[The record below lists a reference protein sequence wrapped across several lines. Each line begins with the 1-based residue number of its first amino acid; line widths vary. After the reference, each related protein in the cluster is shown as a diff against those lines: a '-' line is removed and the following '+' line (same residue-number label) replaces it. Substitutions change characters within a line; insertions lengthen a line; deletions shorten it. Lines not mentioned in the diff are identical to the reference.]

1 MDLRTNGAA
10 LALAGILTIGLV
22 ACGGSADTESAD
34 IPAPQPVENAAYAD
48 KANNEMTGD
57 AVDYASDYVADEDVS
72 AETLVVYKTA
82 ACECCAKWVDHMQE
96 AGFEVDVHE
105 VSQEE
110 MSQVKEGNGITRD
123 LASCHTAQIA
133 GYLVEGHVPAKDL
146 KRLLEERPEGVKGI
160 AVPGMPIGAPGM
172 EVEGK
177 PADEYEVVTFDEA
190 GEQTVYAWY

>member
-1 MDLRTNGAA
+1 MMILRTKVAT
-10 LALAGILTIGLV
+10 LALAGILTIGLT
-22 ACGGSADTESAD
+22 ACGGSADAESAD
-34 IPAPQPVENAAYAD
+34 DAAPQPVTTAD
-48 KANNEMTGD
+48 YTEAKN
-57 AVDYASDYVADEDVS
+57 VS

-110 MSQVKEGNGITRD
+110 MSRVKEGNGIGRD

-133 GYLVEGHVPAKDL
+133 GYLVEGHVPAEDL
-146 KRLLEERPEGVKGI
+146 KRLLMEKPDGVKGI
-160 AVPGMPIGAPGM
+160 AVPGMPIGSPGM
-172 EVEGK
+172 EIEGK

-190 GEQTVYAWY
+190 GEQTVYAYH